1 MKIKRY
7 HKERDQLMTNE
18 RWPWKLESFKECVTT
33 HRSKLIASKMDGAEI
48 FFRPFAVKTV
58 KKKNR
63 F

>member
-1 MKIKRY
+1 
-7 HKERDQLMTNE
+7 MTNE

-58 KKKNR
+58 KKIGFNE
-63 F
+63 